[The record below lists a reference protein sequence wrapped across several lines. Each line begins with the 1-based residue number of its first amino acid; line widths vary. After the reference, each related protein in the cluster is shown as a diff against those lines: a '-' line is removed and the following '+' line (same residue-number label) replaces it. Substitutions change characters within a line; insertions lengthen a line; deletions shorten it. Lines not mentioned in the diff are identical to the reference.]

1 MDNVNAQTNTD
12 KKKRKKKILLAVFIP
27 LFILGVI
34 LYIFLMHIGILQY
47 PDWYLLHEFRSNKQY
62 FEAIVN
68 SDECDHF
75 FKERLS
81 NFVCDTDKIND
92 PEARAAVQKLVV
104 NGAWEGFD
112 KLCWDGEKNELMAYE
127 YRNGVSWETGYCT
140 FMPNNPSDFS
150 VKRIIY
156 IKDDETL
163 DKMSVTNPRYYHI
176 EGNWYYFR
184 YYNFKYK
191 DL

>member
-1 MDNVNAQTNTD
+1 MDNVNVQTNTD
-12 KKKRKKKILLAVFIP
+12 KKKRKKKVLLAVFIP
-27 LFILGVI
+27 LFILGAI
-34 LYIFLMHIGILQY
+34 LYIFLMYIGILQY

-68 SDECDHF
+68 SDECYHI

-81 NFVCDTDKIND
+81 NFVYNADKIND
-92 PEARAAVQKLVV
+92 PEAKAAVQKLVV

-112 KLCWDGEKNELMAYE
+112 KLCWDDEKNELMGYE
-127 YRNGVSWETGYCT
+127 YRNGVPWETGYCT

-163 DKMSVTNPRYYHI
+163 D
-176 EGNWYYFR
+176 
-184 YYNFKYK
+184 
-191 DL
+191 

>member
-1 MDNVNAQTNTD
+1 MDNANVQTNTD
-12 KKKRKKKILLAVFIP
+12 KKKRKKKVLLAVFIP

-34 LYIFLMHIGILQY
+34 LYIFLTHIGILQY

-68 SDECDHF
+68 SDECDNF
-75 FKERLS
+75 FKER
-81 NFVCDTDKIND
+81 NWNVEYDADKIND

-112 KLCWDGEKNELMAYE
+112 KVCWDGEKNKLIA
-127 YRNGVSWETGYCT
+127 YRNGTPWETGYCT
-140 FMPNNPSDFS
+140 FFPNNPSRFNI
-150 VKRIIY
+150 KRIIY

-163 DKMSVTNPRYYHI
+163 DKMSNPNLYHI
-176 EGNWYYFR
+176 EGNWYYLHD
-184 YYNFKYK
+184 YNFKYI
-191 DL
+191 